1 MVAPP
6 QRAKDHRVTAHGTD
20 VQARPAPLGSDDAE
34 TAPRRWRGVFV
45 PLGARLVGLFVVLAV
60 AGAITVLLGF
70 HQMQH
75 AGWREV
81 LHPLVSNYADMIVAE
96 IGMPPDV
103 ERARALTS
111 RLPLHIRI
119 EGPTVNWDSADETP
133 AERPAPP
140 PPPPRDTAART
151 PAPRHDVVVLP
162 NGGAPIPLILPP
174 HRAEPSASAPRPP
187 PQHVLA
193 LPRPSFDPT
202 SMHAVRLLP
211 DGHRVTIGLAD
222 VAHEE
227 HTQHV
232 RWVTLA
238 LLLLL
243 TAFAYAVVRHMLR
256 PLAALRAGAI
266 RYGQG
271 DFSQP
276 IVPRNR
282 DELGD
287 LAVQINGMA
296 ARLRH
301 MLDAKRQLLL
311 AISHEL
317 RSPLARARL
326 NAELVDESAERSALL
341 RDLGEMRDLINDLLE
356 SERLADMQ
364 AGGHAALQTESLSLD
379 DLVRHQLDSQAA
391 AGTIEL
397 DLGGGL
403 PPVPLDR
410 VRMRLLL
417 RNLVDNALRHG
428 AGAARSP
435 VVATR
440 RGTGADAGMLL
451 LSVRD
456 HGPGMDEAQL
466 RHAGDAFYR
475 ADAAR
480 QRSTGGVGLG
490 LYLCRLVAEA
500 HGGRLTIRNADPG
513 LQVDVAL
520 PIPAGGSQPH

>member
-1 MVAPP
+1 MAQADEDRGHTPP
-6 QRAKDHRVTAHGTD
+6 A
-20 VQARPAPLGSDDAE
+20 
-34 TAPRRWRGVFV
+34 RRWRGVFV
-45 PLGARLVGLFVVLAV
+45 PLGARLVGLFVVLAIAV
-60 AGAITVLLGF
+60 TITFLLAIHQLQLG
-70 HQMQH
+70 
-75 AGWREV
+75 GWREV
-81 LHPLVSNYADMIVAE
+81 LHPLVTNYADMIVAE
-96 IGMPPDV
+96 IGMPPDL

-119 EGPTVNWDSADETP
+119 EGPLVNWDSADEP
-133 AERPAPP
+133 RPARHLSPP
-140 PPPPRDTAART
+140 PPPATHNDAAAA
-151 PAPRHDVVVLP
+151 APTLSHRDVVQLP
-162 NGGAPIPLILPP
+162 NNGAPIPLILPP
-174 HRAEPSASAPRPP
+174 HRPPPPASAPHGPP
-187 PQHVLA
+187 PHGLV
-193 LPRPSFDPT
+193 LPRPAFDPS
-202 SMHAVRLLP
+202 SMRVTRLLP
-211 DGHRVTIGLAD
+211 DGHRLTIGLAD
-222 VAHEE
+222 PPREARN
-227 HTQHV
+227 QHV
-232 RWVTLA
+232 RWLTLA

-243 TAFAYAVVRHMLR
+243 TAFAYAAVRHMLQ

-276 IVPRNR
+276 IEPRNR

-296 ARLRH
+296 ARLHH
-301 MLDAKRQLLL
+301 MLEAKRQLLL

-326 NAELVDESAERSALL
+326 NAELVEESAERSALL
-341 RDLGEMRDLINDLLE
+341 RDLGEMRDLISDLLE
-356 SERLADMQ
+356 SERLADIQ
-364 AGGHAALQTESLSLD
+364 AGGHAALQTETLSLD
-379 DLVRHQLDSQAA
+379 ELVHQQCDAQAA
-391 AGTIEL
+391 AGAIEL
-397 DLGGGL
+397 DLAGGL

-428 AGAARSP
+428 AGAARPP

-440 RGTGADAGMLL
+440 LGTGSDAGTLH

-475 ADAAR
+475 ADRAR

-500 HGGRLTIRNADPG
+500 HGGRLTIRNAEPG
-513 LQVDVAL
+513 LEVDVAL
-520 PIPAGGSQPH
+520 PVPGDGVNPGSGLKT